1 MKRTQMKSVLK
12 LLTLALLFPAIIA
25 VADLHPALA
34 GVCLPNST
42 RFTKC
47 IDGKAAQ
54 CTRSRNIKCKTRE
67 KCTQTEKPC
76 NLPALIR

>member
-1 MKRTQMKSVLK
+1 MRSLQVPIVAA
-12 LLTLALLFPAIIA
+12 ALLLPALA
-25 VADLHPALA
+25 VVSAHPAFA

-54 CTRSRNIKCKTRE
+54 CTRSRNIRCKTRE
-67 KCTQTEKPC
+67 KCIQTEQPC
-76 NLPALIR
+76 DLPALIR

>member
-1 MKRTQMKSVLK
+1 MKSALK
-12 LLTLALLFPAIIA
+12 LLTFALLFPAA
-25 VADLHPALA
+25 MAMGAFDPALA

-54 CTRSRNIKCKTRE
+54 CTRSRNIRCKTRE
-67 KCTQTEKPC
+67 KCVQTEQPC
-76 NLPALIR
+76 DLPAMIR

>member
-1 MKRTQMKSVLK
+1 MKSVLK
-12 LLTLALLFPAIIA
+12 LLTLALLFPAA
-25 VADLHPALA
+25 MATGAFDPALA

-47 IDGKAAQ
+47 IDGKVAQ

-76 NLPALIR
+76 DLPALIR